1 MGVGN
6 SKSWPEGYDDMASDS
21 EKLKKACA
29 ALDGD
34 AREALLIAL
43 QTSTPRED
51 APLHLPDLLRFIDA
65 QALTLQKPLSVVQ
78 RFVNLNDDDPFSP
91 SATSPLMRPFPGFDA
106 SEEDKDQAVRD
117 MAEFTEWWVQTKEFS
132 MPFPGYLP
140 PFKRL
145 GGTPL
150 DVTDFVTTRYH
161 AWRSAGFNR
170 GSPYANGLLGLP
182 RFHDTFDWWLTNS
195 FEQQLVGKGFLRDG
209 DPKRILVSLM
219 AHDGETVEKLLRLL
233 EKRADPSHRERT
245 VIFGGGD
252 RRLSDQDPAP
262 LHLLVRKWASRVL
275 WEAKDVELTLDSPSG
290 PVRVET
296 MPIGLTENYY
306 RRIAPQVNAA
316 INSTSIATK
325 TRQPCVLAAW
335 GAAAQG
341 VGRPESIDTR
351 ALADELASRCPELV
365 DRRRIPWDQYW
376 TELKTY
382 RFLLY
387 PQGDGVQSPKYAEA
401 ILTFV
406 IPIAL
411 RCPAFDDLKKS
422 GLPIV
427 VVDSFDEV
435 TQENLDKWWA
445 EISPTLEEARARMLV
460 DNYVKEFC

>member
-1 MGVGN
+1 
-6 SKSWPEGYDDMASDS
+6 
-21 EKLKKACA
+21 
-29 ALDGD
+29 
-34 AREALLIAL
+34 
-43 QTSTPRED
+43 
-51 APLHLPDLLRFIDA
+51 
-65 QALTLQKPLSVVQ
+65 
-78 RFVNLNDDDPFSP
+78 
-91 SATSPLMRPFPGFDA
+91 
-106 SEEDKDQAVRD
+106 
-117 MAEFTEWWVQTKEFS
+117 

-161 AWRSAGFNR
+161 AWRLAEWNR
-170 GSPYANGLLGLP
+170 GSAYASGLLGLP
-182 RFHDTFDWWLTNS
+182 RFHDTFDWWLTNN
-195 FEQQLVGKGFLRDG
+195 FEQQLVGKGFVRDG
-209 DPKRILVSLM
+209 DPKHILVSLV
-219 AHDGETVEKLLRLL
+219 ARDGETVQKLLKLL
-233 EKRADPSHRERT
+233 EKRADPSHRKRT
-245 VIFGGGD
+245 IVFGGGD

-262 LHLLVRKWASRVL
+262 LHTLVQKWADRVL

-290 PVRVET
+290 PLRVET

-335 GAAAQG
+335 GASATNHGGA
-341 VGRPESIDTR
+341 VDRSESIDTR
-351 ALADELASRCPELV
+351 ALADEFASRCPELV

-376 TELKTY
+376 TEPKTY
-382 RFLLY
+382 RFMLY

-401 ILTFV
+401 ILTLV

-411 RCPAFDDLKKS
+411 RCPAFDDLKKF

-435 TQENLDKWWA
+435 TLENLDKWWE

>member
-1 MGVGN
+1 
-6 SKSWPEGYDDMASDS
+6 MA
-21 EKLKKACA
+21 
-29 ALDGD
+29 
-34 AREALLIAL
+34 
-43 QTSTPRED
+43 
-51 APLHLPDLLRFIDA
+51 
-65 QALTLQKPLSVVQ
+65 
-78 RFVNLNDDDPFSP
+78 
-91 SATSPLMRPFPGFDA
+91 
-106 SEEDKDQAVRD
+106 
-117 MAEFTEWWVQTKEFS
+117 
-132 MPFPGYLP
+132 
-140 PFKRL
+140 
-145 GGTPL
+145 
-150 DVTDFVTTRYH
+150 
-161 AWRSAGFNR
+161 
-170 GSPYANGLLGLP
+170 
-182 RFHDTFDWWLTNS
+182 
-195 FEQQLVGKGFLRDG
+195 FE
-209 DPKRILVSLM
+209 
-219 AHDGETVEKLLRLL
+219 
-233 EKRADPSHRERT
+233 
-245 VIFGGGD
+245 GGD

-262 LHLLVRKWASRVL
+262 LHLLARKWASRVL

-335 GAAAQG
+335 GASATG

-351 ALADELASRCPELV
+351 ALADELASRRPELV

-376 TELKTY
+376 AELKTY
-382 RFLLY
+382 RFMLY